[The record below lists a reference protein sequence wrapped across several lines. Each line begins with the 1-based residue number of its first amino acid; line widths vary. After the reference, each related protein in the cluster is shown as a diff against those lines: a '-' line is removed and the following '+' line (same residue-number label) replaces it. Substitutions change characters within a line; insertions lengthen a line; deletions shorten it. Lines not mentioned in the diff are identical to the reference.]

1 MILPENSRL
10 SESTAGSIFHSS
22 NRASHERS
30 KDEWR
35 RTMVE
40 LPRNEAFKT
49 VQPAES
55 APAAEAMAAA
65 AAVETPKKNGR
76 KFFKRAVIAAALLAG
91 AAFAGDFG
99 HHYWTVGRFIESTD
113 DAYVKA

>member
-1 MILPENSRL
+1 
-10 SESTAGSIFHSS
+10 
-22 NRASHERS
+22 
-30 KDEWR
+30 
-35 RTMVE
+35 MVE

-55 APAAEAMAAA
+55 APAAEAMAAAA

-99 HHYWTVGRFIESTD
+99 HHGRQSRAIAGGSARRQAPQPH
-113 DAYVKA
+113 DAQGQPDGNRQILL